1 MSISVFRECE
11 LSFDDTHED
20 DANASLFFYPN
31 YLTVFWSTQTN
42 KAIMNDLKLN

>member
-1 MSISVFRECE
+1 MPLFNDLQNE

-31 YLTVFWSTQTN
+31 YLTIFLEHTN
-42 KAIMNDLKLN
+42 KAIMNYLKLN